1 MAKSLKP
8 RDIREM
14 TLTEITMKLSDLEE
28 ELFNLRFRNAMK
40 QLDDALRIRVVK
52 RDIARLKGILRENE
66 LGIRKIASE
75 SAQK

>member
-1 MAKSLKP
+1 MAKPLKP

-40 QLDDALRIRVVK
+40 QLDDPLRIRIVK
-52 RDIARLKGILRENE
+52 RDVARLKAIIREHE

-75 SAQK
+75 SG

>member
-75 SAQK
+75 SIQE

>member
-1 MAKSLKP
+1 MTKPLKP
-8 RDIREM
+8 QDIRDM

-40 QLDDALRIRVVK
+40 QLDDPLRIRIIK
-52 RDIARLKGILRENE
+52 RDVARLKGIIREHE

-75 SAQK
+75 SG